1 MAPKAVAAC
10 ETNPSSV
17 PTSVNPLPTALA
29 PPTLV
34 DPCKIMMRPQR
45 TEMAAMEVK
54 MEAAV
59 PDVLRGRICDPA
71 SSSDAQ
77 PVNATEI
84 ALQSLIDDK
93 LQLRNTSCLS
103 KFLQVLQRAKTEA
116 DEALVLIVLR
126 ATTTSSDTKLAQAC
140 TAAFEKCGGLKITKK
155 WLNEAVE
162 WNYSDLLVLLLEV
175 LKVLPLQLTSIT
187 EARINEPIVKLR
199 KTAQEDKVRRAAQDL
214 LKHWRSRFTEKE
226 KSKANGSAAASP
238 SAASTDVAKSSKSPN
253 VSPTS
258 ATSTSSSSPSSA
270 TTTTAASGSAPR
282 TASEA
287 ALKDAK
293 PLKRRQIKRL
303 ERMPFGSGLVSTS
316 GAAASSTKSS
326 ELIGNLLQRKSAKD
340 AAAASSTA
348 KPKKSDSSDSKE
360 SVADSKSPTSLSPPH
375 ASSPVSS
382 NSKEEEIVMQ
392 LPTIQSFNA
401 ATSKVSKKIR
411 WADEAGKELVK
422 VKLIESWRDLIHV
435 HAHEESFKDAKLRE
449 HADER
454 LAMQSHKDREAFH
467 VVLAHE
473 WSTPAMLHLPESLA
487 SRRDPVKT
495 EETEAQTARTR
506 REMEFV
512 VLDGEVP
519 PQSPKEWARANEPHR
534 GPPVEVPLSDVDSG
548 APVTTPVPPA
558 ASFPMGADAPETEEE
573 RALRLELGPLHRNTI
588 AMLMEN
594 EDVLGQVYEEAH
606 RNGNRISDARVYEI
620 IEQRR
625 RQPPAHLHAPYGH
638 AHAHAQP
645 AYPAHP
651 PSGYGHYGAG
661 GGPPPAVDYDHARG
675 GYAGAPQPMLHH
687 PGMKRKA
694 PGGGIL
700 SDGPPPSKRPAKR
713 GANGMPLQCMYFMS
727 PSGCK
732 HGASCQYSHDPNA
745 PPGSEFGHGY
755 GPPPGGRFG
764 HAPAPVAM
772 GMGMRGGHSGMRAMR
787 GGR

>member
-1 MAPKAVAAC
+1 MA
-10 ETNPSSV
+10 T
-17 PTSVNPLPTALA
+17 
-29 PPTLV
+29 
-34 DPCKIMMRPQR
+34 
-45 TEMAAMEVK
+45 MEVK

-59 PDVLRGRICDPA
+59 PDVLRGRIWDPA
-71 SSSDAQ
+71 TSTDAQ
-77 PVNATEI
+77 PVNATEA
-84 ALQSLIDDK
+84 ALHSIIDEK
-93 LQLRNTSCLS
+93 LQIRSTTCLS
-103 KFLQVLQRAKTEA
+103 KFLQVFQRAKTEA

-126 ATTTSSDTKLAQAC
+126 ATTTSSDVKLAQAC

-162 WNYSDLLVLLLEV
+162 WNYTDLLVLLLEV
-175 LKVLPLQLTSIT
+175 LKVLPLQLISIT

-226 KSKANGSAAASP
+226 KSKGSGSTAAAP
-238 SAASTDVAKSSKSPN
+238 SATTTEAAKSNKSPN

-258 ATSTSSSSPSSA
+258 ASSTASASSSPSSSTTVA
-270 TTTTAASGSAPR
+270 TTATAPR

-303 ERMPFGSGLVSTS
+303 ERMPFGSGLASS
-316 GAAASSTKSS
+316 SSAAASSTKSS

-340 AAAASSTA
+340 AAAASSIA
-348 KPKKSDSSDSKE
+348 KPKKSDSGDSKE
-360 SVADSKSPTSLSPPH
+360 SVADSKSPTSLSPTH
-375 ASSPVSS
+375 ASSPVPS
-382 NSKEEEIVMQ
+382 NPKEEEIVMQ

-422 VKLIESWRDLIHV
+422 VKFIESWRDLIHA

-473 WSTPAMLHLPESLA
+473 WSTPPMMLLPESLA
-487 SRRDPVKT
+487 SRRDVVKT
-495 EETEAQTARTR
+495 EETEAQTTRTR
-506 REMEFV
+506 REMEFL

-534 GPPVEVPLSDVDSG
+534 GPPIEVPLSDLDSG
-548 APVTTPVPPA
+548 APSTASAQPA
-558 ASFPMGADAPETEEE
+558 ASFPMGTEAPETEEE
-573 RALRLELGPLHRNTI
+573 RALRMELGPLHRNTI
-588 AMLMEN
+588 ALLMEN
-594 EDVLGQVYEEAH
+594 EDVLGQVYDEAH

-625 RQPPAHLHAPYGH
+625 RQPPAHHHAPYP
-638 AHAHAQP
+638 HAHAQP
-645 AYPAHP
+645 GYPPHP
-651 PSGYGHYGAG
+651 PSGYNHYGAG
-661 GGPPPAVDYDHARG
+661 GPAVDYDPARG
-675 GYAGAPQPMLHH
+675 GYPPPQQPMLHH

-700 SDGPPPSKRPAKR
+700 ADAPPPSKRPAKR

-727 PSGCK
+727 PAGCK
-732 HGASCQYSHDPNA
+732 HGATCQYSHDPNA
-745 PPGSEFGHGY
+745 PPGSEFGHAHGY

-764 HAPAPVAM
+764 HAPAPM